1 MKKRNAII
9 MAAGTSSRFVP
20 LSAECPKGL
29 VEVKGEV
36 LIERQIRQLIGA
48 GITDISLVVG
58 YKADMFDYLRGKYGV
73 KIVLNED
80 FARYNNTSSLIR
92 VIDKLNNTFVCS
104 SDNYFPENVFLKDS
118 EDSYYST
125 LYAEGDTNEYCVTAN
140 ADDYITDVRVGG
152 RDAWYMVGHVFFN
165 QEFSEA
171 FRRIMIE
178 EYKKDTTKQG
188 YWEDLYIRYIAQL
201 PKMKI
206 NRYKKGEIQE
216 FDSLDELRMFDSSY
230 IENTRSSVIKSICKT
245 LEIQESSVHGFK
257 NIKHNGN
264 YLHFQFKV
272 GDITY
277 EYDDRTAISI
287 EKRYEHRYNSCSK
300 T

>member
-188 YWEDLYIRYIAQL
+188 YWEDLYIRYIDQL

-216 FDSLDELRMFDSSY
+216 FDSLDELRLFDDSY
-230 IENTRSSVIKSICKT
+230 IADTRSTVVKSICRT
-245 LEIQESSVHGFK
+245 LNLQESDVYGFK
-257 NIKHNGN
+257 NIKHVGD

-272 GDITY
+272 GDTIY
-277 EYDDRTAISI
+277 EYNDKTEIRI
-287 EKRYEHRYNSCSK
+287 EKI
-300 T
+300 

>member
-29 VEVKGEV
+29 VEVKGEI
-36 LIERQIRQLIGA
+36 LIERQIRQLIEA

-118 EDSYYST
+118 EDSYYSA
-125 LYAEGDTNEYCVTAN
+125 LYAEGETNEYCLMTN

-165 QEFSEA
+165 YEFSEV
-171 FRRIMIE
+171 FRKIMIN
-178 EYKKDTTKQG
+178 EYKNETTRQG
-188 YWEDLYIRYIAQL
+188 YWEDLYIRYIDQL

-206 NRYKKGEIQE
+206 NRYKEGEILE
-216 FDSLDELRMFDSSY
+216 FDSLDELRLFDGSY
-230 IENTRSSVIKSICKT
+230 IKNTRSTVMKSICKS
-245 LEIQESSVHGFK
+245 LNIQESDVYGFK
-257 NIKHNGN
+257 NIKHNGD

-277 EYDDRTAISI
+277 EYNDRTVIRI
-287 EKRYEHRYNSCSK
+287 EKR
-300 T
+300 

>member
-29 VEVKGEV
+29 VEVKGEI
-36 LIERQIRQLIGA
+36 LIERQLRQLIEA

-118 EDSYYST
+118 EDSYYSA
-125 LYAEGDTNEYCVTAN
+125 LYAEGETNEYCLMTN

-165 QEFSEA
+165 YEFSEV
-171 FRRIMIE
+171 FRKIMIN
-178 EYKKDTTKQG
+178 EYKNETTRQG
-188 YWEDLYIRYIAQL
+188 YWEDLYIRYIDQL

-206 NRYKKGEIQE
+206 NRYKEGEILE
-216 FDSLDELRMFDSSY
+216 FDSLDELRLFDGSY
-230 IENTRSSVIKSICKT
+230 IKNTRSTVMKSICKS
-245 LEIQESSVHGFK
+245 LNIQESDVYGFK
-257 NIKHNGN
+257 NIKHNGD

-277 EYDDRTAISI
+277 EYNDRTVIRI
-287 EKRYEHRYNSCSK
+287 EKR
-300 T
+300 

>member
-36 LIERQIRQLIGA
+36 LIERQIRQLIEA

-188 YWEDLYIRYIAQL
+188 YWEDLYIRYIDQL

-230 IENTRSSVIKSICKT
+230 IENTRSSVIKTICKT

-287 EKRYEHRYNSCSK
+287 EKK
-300 T
+300 I

>member
-125 LYAEGDTNEYCVTAN
+125 LYAEGDTNEYCVTTN

-188 YWEDLYIRYIAQL
+188 YWEDLYIRYIDQL

-287 EKRYEHRYNSCSK
+287 EKK
-300 T
+300 I

>member
-188 YWEDLYIRYIAQL
+188 YWEDLYIRYIDQL

-230 IENTRSSVIKSICKT
+230 IENTRSSVIKTICKT

-287 EKRYEHRYNSCSK
+287 EQKI
-300 T
+300 